1 MHRCHLRVLVKVNE
15 SEDLVCVVEVE
26 IGSKIWLDG
35 KTILSSPRS
44 VRHVGSCVFTRVR
57 G

>member
-1 MHRCHLRVLVKVNE
+1 MLVKVNV